1 MQAMMFDDVWQQQR
15 WLAQVNNSFTGV
27 QPIPDGWQMYIFAV
41 VRLLMFLFWNRVSYI
56 QCQENLF
63 KCPIVQVYFLQ
74 CEREGHKS

>member
-41 VRLLMFLFWNRVSYI
+41 VRQLMFLFWNRVS
-56 QCQENLF
+56 
-63 KCPIVQVYFLQ
+63 
-74 CEREGHKS
+74 